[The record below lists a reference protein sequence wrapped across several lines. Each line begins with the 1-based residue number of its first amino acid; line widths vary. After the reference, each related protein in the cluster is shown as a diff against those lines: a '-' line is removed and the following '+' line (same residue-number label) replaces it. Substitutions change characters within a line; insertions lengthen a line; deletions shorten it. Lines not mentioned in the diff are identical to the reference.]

1 MTWDPDR
8 YLHFGGQ
15 RVRPALDLMSR
26 IPLSAPGHI
35 VDLGCGAGNVT
46 RLLSEYWPRSSIT
59 GVDNSPEMLTR
70 AFAEGLDVTWV
81 EADINTWQP
90 EIAPDLIFSNAALHW
105 CDSHQTL
112 LPDLIGQLGPQG
124 VLAVQMPRNHS
135 APSHV
140 CMIEAAKDGPW
151 YEKLELVLRPG
162 PVATPEKYYQILST
176 CSWKVDI
183 WEAEYLQ
190 ILDGENPVVEWTS
203 TTALQPLLEALEDE
217 DERAGFL
224 QAYSD
229 RIAEAYPVM
238 ANGKTLFPF
247 RRIFIIAQT

>member
-1 MTWDPDR
+1 
-8 YLHFGGQ
+8 
-15 RVRPALDLMSR
+15 
-26 IPLSAPGHI
+26 
-35 VDLGCGAGNVT
+35 
-46 RLLSEYWPRSSIT
+46 
-59 GVDNSPEMLTR
+59 
-70 AFAEGLDVTWV
+70 
-81 EADINTWQP
+81 
-90 EIAPDLIFSNAALHW
+90 
-105 CDSHQTL
+105 
-112 LPDLIGQLGPQG
+112 
-124 VLAVQMPRNHS
+124 
-135 APSHV
+135 
-140 CMIEAAKDGPW
+140 
-151 YEKLELVLRPG
+151 
-162 PVATPEKYYQILST
+162 LST